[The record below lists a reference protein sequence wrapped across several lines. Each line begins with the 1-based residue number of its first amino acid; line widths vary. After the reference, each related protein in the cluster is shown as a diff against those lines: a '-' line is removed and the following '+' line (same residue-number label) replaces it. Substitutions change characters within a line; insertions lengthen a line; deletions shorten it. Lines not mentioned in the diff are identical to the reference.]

1 MVTCCPVL
9 SLCCCRCWCCI
20 TFFCLSVCRSVG
32 PSVRWSVR
40 RSVVVVVAV
49 VPVAALLLW
58 LSCCIFLNLLF
69 LVCCCSFLVACLLEL
84 VCCRFVVVGL
94 FVLTGSLLVCC
105 SWCALHAKIETEP
118 ILFLHKQDPVPSIQ
132 GWSGTVEFP
141 HESAFC
147 HSVLDAEVWNR
158 PCPHFLVNSS

>member
-1 MVTCCPVL
+1 MALLLHFFESAVFGLLLFVSCCLFVGAGL
-9 SLCCCRCWCCI
+9 
-20 TFFCLSVCRSVG
+20 LSVCG
-32 PSVRWSVR
+32 
-40 RSVVVVVAV
+40 
-49 VPVAALLLW
+49 
-58 LSCCIFLNLLF
+58 
-69 LVCCCSFLVACLLEL
+69 
-84 VCCRFVVVGL
+84 GL

-147 HSVLDAEVWNR
+147 HSVLDAEVWIH